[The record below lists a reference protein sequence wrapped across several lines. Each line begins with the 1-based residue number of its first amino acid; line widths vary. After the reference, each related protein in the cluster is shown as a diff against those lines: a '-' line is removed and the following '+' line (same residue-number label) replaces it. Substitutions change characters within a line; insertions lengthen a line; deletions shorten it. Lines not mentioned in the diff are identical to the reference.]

1 MYRRRCTDVNEQRI
15 YRNRLVAF
23 LAFQDVRR
31 QAPDPPPHLAAFTGA
46 YRDGLCRKDPGVPPA
61 QGSEMEESLF
71 VDMVDDQ
78 TNLIQVSVQH
88 HGDPRPAPPRH
99 QQVSEHIGADLVGIG
114 FDQRPQR
121 LPDLVF
127 ETGHPKRIRQRLQQT
142 NSVHGH
148 HLRCGLVCGS
158 SARQALPVPATPRN
172 DSTISRGP
180 QLASVFGPWPVP
192 NLAAAFAVTCEG
204 WFWMPSWYGP
214 CPAHRR
220 QVH

>member
-1 MYRRRCTDVNEQRI
+1 
-15 YRNRLVAF
+15 
-23 LAFQDVRR
+23 
-31 QAPDPPPHLAAFTGA
+31 
-46 YRDGLCRKDPGVPPA
+46 
-61 QGSEMEESLF
+61 MEEPLF

-78 TNLIQVSVQH
+78 TNLVQVSVQH
-88 HGDPRPAPPRH
+88 HGEPRPAPPRH
-99 QQVSEHIGADLVGIG
+99 QQVSEHVGADLVGIG

-142 NSVHGH
+142 NGVHGH
-148 HLRCGLVCGS
+148 HLRCGLLCGS
-158 SARQALPVPATPRN
+158 AAPQALPVPPPREM
-172 DSTISRGP
+172 TVPFRGDP
-180 QLASVFGPWPVP
+180 DWASVFGPWPVP
-192 NLAAAFAVTCEG
+192 NLAAAFAMTCEG